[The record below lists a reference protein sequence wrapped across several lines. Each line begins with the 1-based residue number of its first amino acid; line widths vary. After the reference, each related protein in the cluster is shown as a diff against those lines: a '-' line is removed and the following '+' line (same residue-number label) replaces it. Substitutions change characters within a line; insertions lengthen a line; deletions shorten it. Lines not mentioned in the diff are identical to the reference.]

1 MELEV
6 AFTHLFIVHR
16 LPFLSKLPVYCEK
29 PLDDVVGAF
38 VAKQHILLNYWE
50 NQVVLRK
57 FDVKSGFKR
66 CTIDIYGEKTKK
78 YVSFNCF
85 QHDISVLLQVEKF
98 C

>member
-50 NQVVLRK
+50 NQVI
-57 FDVKSGFKR
+57 FKE
-66 CTIDIYGEKTKK
+66 I
-78 YVSFNCF
+78 
-85 QHDISVLLQVEKF
+85 
-98 C
+98 